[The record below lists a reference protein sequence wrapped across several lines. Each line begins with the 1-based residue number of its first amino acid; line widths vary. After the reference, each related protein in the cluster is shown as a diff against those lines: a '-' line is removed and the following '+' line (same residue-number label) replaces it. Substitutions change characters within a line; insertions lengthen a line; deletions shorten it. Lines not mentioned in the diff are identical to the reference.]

1 MTRIQQVLFQLETD
15 YLGHPYYVS
24 GHAIYNAIARQV
36 DAVTRRSLH
45 ASHGILVP
53 KEYGR
58 YPEPHSQDGYAGK
71 LGGSLPPVESYED
84 LFLYRD
90 PAHRWL
96 MDSRPRGLH
105 NTHDIQTHGGRV
117 AFAPRAHVGRR
128 PEVRD
133 RKRTIRW
140 FLQCYLHADGND
152 EVLPVSDDVLD
163 GLRLGGARNY
173 GLGEVSFADTQLVEL
188 DELDYS
194 RVRAAEAYVIELVS
208 PYVTASAYPGAD
220 GQSVPWWWNIE
231 PESDPAATIGTH
243 APGDALLRRRRE
255 QLVVDNDTY
264 DVQTIDHGQLVGY
277 AGDRPIETARNGV
290 LRVGTHSRYGF
301 GELRVRP
308 ARDDRVPDGK
318 ASAGG
323 DAATTQPGHG
333 GEAQ

>member
-1 MTRIQQVLFQLETD
+1 VTRLQQVLFQLETD

-24 GHAIYNAIARQV
+24 GHALYNAIARQV
-36 DAVTRRSLH
+36 DATTRRSLH
-45 ASHGILVP
+45 ASHGVFVP

-58 YPEPHSQDGYAGK
+58 YPECHSQDGYAGK

-96 MDSRPRGLH
+96 MDSRPRALH
-105 NTHDIQTHGGRV
+105 NTHDVQTHGGRV

-140 FLQCYLHADGND
+140 FLQCYLHADGD
-152 EVLPVSDDVLD
+152 GDDGVLPVADDVLD

-173 GLGEVSFADTQLVEL
+173 GLGEVSLADTRLVEL

-194 RVRAAEAYVIELVS
+194 RLRAADEYVLELVS
-208 PYVTASAYPGAD
+208 PYVTASEYPGAD
-220 GQSVPWWWNIE
+220 GQSIPWWWD
-231 PESDPAATIGTH
+231 PTPGSDAAATIGTH
-243 APGDALLRRRRE
+243 TPDGESLRRRRE
-255 QLVVDNDTY
+255 QLVVDGETY
-264 DVQTIDHGQLVGY
+264 EVQTVDHGQVVGY
-277 AGDRPIETARNGV
+277 AGDRPIETAKNGV
-290 LRVGTHSRYGF
+290 LRVGTHSRHGF

-308 ARDDRVPDGK
+308 AGEDRVPER
-318 ASAGG
+318 AVSA
-323 DAATTQPGHG
+323 DETATGQLGQG
-333 GEAQ
+333 VE